1 MKKVYWQRKCIDKE
15 SWLMNNDRF
24 WWKTDLQMDNTSCY
38 VAEATENLSIL
49 PVYFSCGR
57 RFKERL
63 IAVVVVSPVVGVRG
77 VVVVVQ
83 GVVLHR
89 SHLTGLGE
97 TSGSDTETENIYHPL
112 QKYLTSYLPADAP
125 WSEVWLRLAVWVSA
139 LTHPE
144 HEIIVLISVY
154 VRHWWIFYKDSPTP
168 PGINTEVWQ
177 LMENPLNWPISNRI
191 FLHF

>member
-1 MKKVYWQRKCIDKE
+1 
-15 SWLMNNDRF
+15 
-24 WWKTDLQMDNTSCY
+24 MDNTSCY

-57 RFKERL
+57 RIKERL
-63 IAVVVVSPVVGVRG
+63 IAVIVVSPVVGVRG

-144 HEIIVLISVY
+144 HEIIILISVCH
-154 VRHWWIFYKDSPTP
+154 R
-168 PGINTEVWQ
+168 
-177 LMENPLNWPISNRI
+177 
-191 FLHF
+191 